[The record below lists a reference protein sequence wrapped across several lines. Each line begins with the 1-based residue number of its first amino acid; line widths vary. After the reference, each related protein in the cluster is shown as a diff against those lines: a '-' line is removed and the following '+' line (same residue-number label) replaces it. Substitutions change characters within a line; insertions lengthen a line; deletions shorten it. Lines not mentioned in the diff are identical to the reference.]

1 MNITSEEIH
10 AIKTRL
16 KEDEESLVVKLSKVL
31 QDYADENPLIE
42 LSVNAYSVV
51 ENHTNGGK
59 EVVAIR
65 CNVDLNF

>member
-1 MNITSEEIH
+1 MDITSKEIH

-51 ENHTNGGK
+51 ENNAGRGK
-59 EVVAIR
+59 ETVAIR
-65 CNVDLNF
+65 CNVDLTF